1 MISTEPSVQAD
12 FYFKKEP
19 ELDSDGNVVYGLYSK
34 SKDYTKNEEY
44 VNNLYIHL
52 PEKEEIDY
60 IYVDIRNLLKSN
72 ALHFDFD
79 APLNFYYDDSEAKSI
94 RIDVSTKIEFD
105 KDMKL
110 YSKNVILAPNEKKNI
125 IGFYD
130 DENTPKDCDNKVF
143 MQSLAIEGVK
153 GSSFLLKRGNFNKA
167 DKVSKNLNWRDTNG
181 ATYKIGGEYSFI
193 NISGYKPIASA
204 SSKQMAQVT
213 VKFDN
218 LSKKKATSL
227 NVRDLTVVTDEDRRL
242 ELELDSPA
250 ISLTN
255 TTLEVNGQSWVKS
268 RVLRDDHSITVNDTM
283 ITLNG
288 TFESKSQ
295 SGLYIS
301 PKRDKKSKYKASLYF
316 QGDVVV
322 EAKGGSCFIEGKN
335 MISESQVISGGTTS
349 LVDTKIVSA
358 SLVESPDSLLI
369 EDTSLKS
376 SVVKG
381 FKDSNPQVNE
391 GGFVNKEAIL
401 RRAYL
406 ENIDLIN
413 PKIEYGGLS
422 DSDSSYLLTLKGS
435 LAANGLKI
443 EDSNFYLCDTC
454 FTALNVKPAELS
466 EPWIKEKEKNPDI
479 IKNCSFNGGN
489 TIDIIGP
496 VNFSNTLF
504 YNTTTSIDCINALD
518 SSELS
523 GANKFTSIEEP
534 ISNAVLSN
542 VEVSAVSGLS
552 EHFVQNYKADG
563 VKYVANNEEVK
574 PIDATV
580 NYSCLKRLELPN

>member
-34 SKDYTKNEEY
+34 SKDYSKNEEY
-44 VNNLYIHL
+44 ANNLYIHL

-60 IYVDIRNLLKSN
+60 VYIDIRNLLKSN
-72 ALHFDFD
+72 ALHFDFES
-79 APLNFYYDDSEAKSI
+79 PLNFYYDESEAKSI
-94 RIDVSTKIEFD
+94 RIDISTNIEFD

-110 YSKNVILAPNEKKNI
+110 YPKNVILAPNEKKNI

-143 MQSLAIEGVK
+143 MQSISIEGVRN
-153 GSSFLLKRGNFNKA
+153 SSLLLKRGIFNKR
-167 DKVSKNLNWRDTNG
+167 DKLSKNLNWRDTNG

-204 SSKQMAQVT
+204 SSKQVAQVT

-218 LSKKKATSL
+218 LSNKKATSL

-242 ELELDSPA
+242 ELEIDSPA

-268 RVLRDDHSITVNDTM
+268 RVLRNDHSITVNDTM

-295 SGLYIS
+295 AGLYIS

-316 QGDVVV
+316 QGNVLV

-335 MISESQVISGGTTS
+335 TISESKVISSGTTS
-349 LVDTKIVSA
+349 MVDTSIVS
-358 SLVESPDSLLI
+358 STVESFDSLLL
-369 EDTSLKS
+369 EDVVLKS
-376 SVVKG
+376 TVVKE
-381 FKDSNPQVNE
+381 FQDSNPQVNE

-406 ENIDLIN
+406 ENIDLVN
-413 PKIEYGGLS
+413 PKIEYGSLS
-422 DSDSSYLLTLKGS
+422 NSDSSFLLKLEGS

-454 FTALNVKPAELS
+454 FTFLNVKPTLTS
-466 EPWIKEKEKNPDI
+466 LPWIKEKEKNPDI

-489 TIDIIGP
+489 TINITGP
-496 VNFSNTLF
+496 VDFSNTLF
-504 YNTTTSIDCINALD
+504 YNTTTTIDRINTLE

-523 GANKFTSIEEP
+523 GKNSFTLIEEP
-534 ISNAVLSN
+534 ISNAILSN
-542 VEVSAVSGLS
+542 VEVCAVSGLS
-552 EHFVQNYKADG
+552 EHYIQNYKADG
-563 VKYVANNEEVK
+563 VKYVASNETAQA
-574 PIDATV
+574 IDATIQE
-580 NYSCLKRLELPN
+580 KPELL

>member
-1 MISTEPSVQAD
+1 M
-12 FYFKKEP
+12 
-19 ELDSDGNVVYGLYSK
+19 
-34 SKDYTKNEEY
+34 
-44 VNNLYIHL
+44 
-52 PEKEEIDY
+52 
-60 IYVDIRNLLKSN
+60 LKSD

-79 APLNFYYDDSEAKSI
+79 APLNFYYEDSEAKSI
-94 RIDVSTKIEFD
+94 RIDISTKIEFD

-110 YSKNVILAPNEKKNI
+110 YPKNVILAPNEKKNI

-130 DENTPKDCDNKVF
+130 DENSTKDCDNKVF
-143 MQSLAIEGVK
+143 MQSISIENVK
-153 GSSFLLKRGNFNKA
+153 GSSLLFKRGNFNKA
-167 DKVSKNLNWRDTNG
+167 DKLSKNLNWRDTNG

-193 NISGYKPIASA
+193 NISGYNPISSA
-204 SSKQMAQVT
+204 SSKQVAQVT

-227 NVRDLTVVTDEDRRL
+227 NVRDLTVVTDEDRHL

-268 RVLRDDHSITVNDTM
+268 RALRDDHSITVNDTM

-295 SGLYIS
+295 AGLYIS

-316 QGDVVV
+316 QGNVLI

-349 LVDTKIVSA
+349 LVDTNIVSA

-413 PKIEYGGLS
+413 PKIEYGHIS
-422 DSDSSYLLTLKGS
+422 DGVSSPLLKLTGS

-454 FTALNVKPAELS
+454 FTFLNVKPAS
-466 EPWIKEKEKNPDI
+466 TYEPWIKEKEKNSDI

-489 TIDIIGP
+489 TINITGP
-496 VNFSNTLF
+496 VDFSNTLF
-504 YNTTTSIDCINALD
+504 YNTTTSIDCINTLD

-523 GANKFTSIEEP
+523 GLNRLALIEEP
-534 ISNAVLSN
+534 ISNAILSN
-542 VEVSAVSGLS
+542 VEVHAVSGLS
-552 EHFVQNYKADG
+552 EHYIQNYKADG
-563 VKYVANNEEVK
+563 VKYVAVNEEAK
-574 PIDATV
+574 PLDATI
-580 NYSCLKRLELPN
+580 KEEPELL

>member
-34 SKDYTKNEEY
+34 SKDYSKSEEY
-44 VNNLYIHL
+44 ANNLYIHL

-60 IYVDIRNLLKSN
+60 IYVDIRNMLKSD

-79 APLNFYYDDSEAKSI
+79 TPLNFYYDESEAKSI
-94 RIDVSTKIEFD
+94 RIDIGTKLELD

-110 YSKNVILAPNEKKNI
+110 YPKNVILAPNEKKNI

-130 DENTPKDCDNKVF
+130 DENTPNDCDNKVF
-143 MQSLAIEGVK
+143 MQSISIEGVK
-153 GSSFLLKRGNFNKA
+153 GSSLLLKRGNFNKA

-204 SSKQMAQVT
+204 SSKQVAQVT

-218 LSKKKATSL
+218 LSNKKATSL

-242 ELELDSPA
+242 ELEIDSPA
-250 ISLTN
+250 VSLTN

-295 SGLYIS
+295 AGLYVS

-316 QGDVVV
+316 QGNVLV

-335 MISESQVISGGTTS
+335 TISESKIISNGTTS
-349 LVDTKIVSA
+349 MVDAKIVS
-358 SLVESPDSLLI
+358 STVESLDSLLL
-369 EDTSLKS
+369 EDVALKS
-376 SVVKG
+376 TTVKE
-381 FKDSNPQVNE
+381 FQDSNPQVNE

-406 ENIDLIN
+406 ENIDLVN

-422 DSDSSYLLTLKGS
+422 DSDYSFLLKLEGS
-435 LAANGLKI
+435 LAANGLKV

-454 FTALNVKPAELS
+454 FTFLNVKPAS
-466 EPWIKEKEKNPDI
+466 TYEPWIKEKKKNPDI

-496 VNFSNTLF
+496 VDFSNTLF
-504 YNTTTSIDCINALD
+504 YNTTTSINCINTLD

-523 GANKFTSIEEP
+523 GKNSFTSIEEP
-534 ISNAVLSN
+534 ISNAILSN
-542 VEVSAVSGLS
+542 VEVHAVSGLS
-552 EHFVQNYKADG
+552 EHYIQNYKADG
-563 VKYVANNEEVK
+563 VRYVATNEEVK
-574 PIDATV
+574 PIDATI
-580 NYSCLKRLELPN
+580 KETPELL

>member
-1 MISTEPSVQAD
+1 MISTEPSIQAD

-19 ELDSDGNVVYGLYSK
+19 ELDSDGNVVYELYSK
-34 SKDYTKNEEY
+34 SKNYTKNEEY
-44 VNNLYIHL
+44 SNNFYIHL
-52 PEKEEIDY
+52 PENKEIDY
-60 IYVDIRNLLKSN
+60 VYVDIRNLLKSD

-79 APLNFYYDDSEAKSI
+79 APLNFYYEDSEAKSI
-94 RIDVSTKIEFD
+94 RIDIGTKIELD

-110 YSKNVILAPNEKKNI
+110 YPKNVILAPNEKKNI

-130 DENTPKDCDNKVF
+130 DESTSKDCDNKVF
-143 MQSLAIEGVK
+143 MQSISIEGVK
-153 GSSFLLKRGNFNKA
+153 GSSLLLKRGNFNKA

-218 LSKKKATSL
+218 LSNKKATSL

-242 ELELDSPA
+242 ELEIDSPA

-268 RVLRDDHSITVNDTM
+268 RVLRDDYSITVNDTM

-316 QGDVVV
+316 QGNVLV
-322 EAKGGSCFIEGKN
+322 EAKGGSCFVEGRN
-335 MISESQVISGGTTS
+335 TISESKVTSNGTTS
-349 LVDTKIVSA
+349 MVDAKIVS
-358 SLVESPDSLLI
+358 STVESIDSLLL
-369 EDTSLKS
+369 EDVALKNTT
-376 SVVKG
+376 VKG
-381 FKDSNPQVNE
+381 FKDSDPQTNE

-422 DSDSSYLLTLKGS
+422 DSDSSFLLKLEGS

-454 FTALNVKPAELS
+454 FTFLNVKPAS
-466 EPWIKEKEKNPDI
+466 SYEPWIKEKESSPDI
-479 IKNCSFNGGN
+479 IKSCSFNGGN
-489 TIDIIGP
+489 TIDITGP

-504 YNTTTSIDCINALD
+504 YNTTATIDRINALEN
-518 SSELS
+518 SELS
-523 GANKFTSIEEP
+523 GKNKLALIEEP
-534 ISNAVLSN
+534 ISNAILSN
-542 VEVSAVSGLS
+542 VKVVAVSGLS
-552 EHFVQNYKADG
+552 EHYIQNYKADG
-563 VKYVANNEEVK
+563 VRYIANNEEVK
-574 PIDATV
+574 PIDTTI
-580 NYSCLKRLELPN
+580 KEEPELL

>member
-1 MISTEPSVQAD
+1 MISTEPSLQAD

-19 ELDSDGNVVYGLYSK
+19 SLDSDGNVVYGLYSK
-34 SKDYTKNEEY
+34 SKNYSKSEEY
-44 VNNLYIHL
+44 SNNFYVHL

-60 IYVDIRNLLKSN
+60 IYVDIRNLLKSD

-79 APLNFYYDDSEAKSI
+79 SPLNFYYDESEAKSI
-94 RIDVSTKIEFD
+94 RIDIGTKIELD

-110 YSKNVILAPNEKKNI
+110 YPKNVILAPNEKKNI

-130 DENTPKDCDNKVF
+130 DESTPKDCDNKVF
-143 MQSLAIEGVK
+143 MQSISIEGVRN
-153 GSSFLLKRGNFNKA
+153 SSLLLKRGNFNKA
-167 DKVSKNLNWRDTNG
+167 DKLSKNLNWRDDKN
-181 ATYKIGGEYSFI
+181 AFYKIGGEYSFI
-193 NISGYKPIASA
+193 NLSGYTSIASA
-204 SSKQMAQVT
+204 SSKQVAQVT

-218 LSKKKATSL
+218 LSNKKATSL

-242 ELELDSPA
+242 ELEIDSPA

-268 RVLRDDHSITVNDTM
+268 RALRDDHSITVNKTM

-295 SGLYIS
+295 AGLYIS
-301 PKRDKKSKYKASLYF
+301 PKRDKKQKYKASLYF
-316 QGDVVV
+316 QGNVLV
-322 EAKGGSCFIEGKN
+322 EAKGGSCFVEGRN
-335 MISESQVISGGTTS
+335 TISESKVTSNGTTS
-349 LVDTKIVSA
+349 MVDTSIVS
-358 SLVESPDSLLI
+358 STVESIDSLLL
-369 EDTSLKS
+369 EDVALKS
-376 SVVKG
+376 TTVKE
-381 FKDSNPQVNE
+381 FQDSNPQVNE

-422 DSDSSYLLTLKGS
+422 DSDSSFLLKLTGS

-454 FTALNVKPAELS
+454 FTFLNVKPASTS
-466 EPWIKEKEKNPDI
+466 EPWIKEKENNPDI
-479 IKNCSFNGGN
+479 IKNCSFNGSN

-504 YNTTTSIDCINALD
+504 YNTTTTIDCINTLD

-523 GANKFTSIEEP
+523 GKNSFTSIEEP
-534 ISNAVLSN
+534 ISNAILSN
-542 VEVSAVSGLS
+542 VEVHAVSGLS
-552 EHFVQNYKADG
+552 EHYIQNYKADN
-563 VKYVANNEEVK
+563 VKYVANNEEAK
-574 PIDATV
+574 PIDTTI
-580 NYSCLKRLELPN
+580 KEEPELL

>member
-1 MISTEPSVQAD
+1 MISTEPSLQAD

-19 ELDSDGNVVYGLYSK
+19 ELDSDGNAVYGLYSK
-34 SKDYTKNEEY
+34 SKDYTQKEEY
-44 VNNLYIHL
+44 ANNFYIHL
-52 PEKEEIDY
+52 PESEEIDH
-60 IYVDIRNLLKSN
+60 IYVDIRNLLKSD
-72 ALHFDFD
+72 ALHFDFKS
-79 APLNFYYDDSEAKSI
+79 PLNFYYEDSEAKSI
-94 RIDVSTKIEFD
+94 RIDIGTKLELD

-110 YSKNVILAPNEKKNI
+110 YPKNVILAPNEKKNI

-143 MQSLAIEGVK
+143 MQSIAIEGVE
-153 GSSFLLKRGNFNKA
+153 SSSLLLKRGNFNKV
-167 DKVSKNLNWRDTNG
+167 DKPLKNLNWRDDKN
-181 ATYKIGGEYSFI
+181 AFYKIGGEYSFI
-193 NISGYKPIASA
+193 NLSGYTSIASA
-204 SSKQMAQVT
+204 SSKQVAQVT

-218 LSKKKATSL
+218 LSSRKATSL
-227 NVRDLTVVTDEDRRL
+227 NAKNLTIVTDEDRRL
-242 ELELDSPA
+242 ELEIDSPA

-295 SGLYIS
+295 AGLYIS

-316 QGDVVV
+316 QGNVLV

-335 MISESQVISGGTTS
+335 LISESKVISGNNVT

-381 FKDSNPQVNE
+381 LKDSDDKESN
-391 GGFVNKEAIL
+391 FVSRLAVL
-401 RRAYL
+401 TLAYL
-406 ENIDLIN
+406 ENIDLLN
-413 PKIEYGGLS
+413 PKIEYGDLS
-422 DSDSSYLLTLKGS
+422 DSGSSYLLTLKGS

-454 FTALNVKPAELS
+454 FTFLNVKPAS
-466 EPWIKEKEKNPDI
+466 TYEPWIKEKEKNPDI

-489 TIDIIGP
+489 TIDITGP

-504 YNTTTSIDCINALD
+504 YNTTTTIDCIKALE

-523 GANKFTSIEEP
+523 GCNNFTLIKEP
-534 ISNAVLSN
+534 ISNAILSN
-542 VEVSAVSGLS
+542 VEVHAVSGLS
-552 EHFVQNYKADG
+552 EHYIQNYKADG
-563 VKYVANNEEVK
+563 VKYAATNEEVK
-574 PIDATV
+574 PIDATI
-580 NYSCLKRLELPN
+580 KKTPELL

>member
-19 ELDSDGNVVYGLYSK
+19 SLDSDGNVVYGLYSK
-34 SKDYTKNEEY
+34 SKDYSKSEEY

-60 IYVDIRNLLKSN
+60 IYVDIRNLLKSD

-79 APLNFYYDDSEAKSI
+79 APLNFYYEESEAKSI
-94 RIDVSTKIEFD
+94 RIDIGTKIEFD

-110 YSKNVILAPNEKKNI
+110 YPKNVILAPNEKKNI

-130 DENTPKDCDNKVF
+130 DESTPKDCDNKVF
-143 MQSLAIEGVK
+143 MQSLAIEGVRN
-153 GSSFLLKRGNFNKA
+153 SSLLLKRGNFNKA
-167 DKVSKNLNWRDTNG
+167 DKLSKNLNWRDDKN
-181 ATYKIGGEYSFI
+181 AFYKIGGEYSFI
-193 NISGYKPIASA
+193 NLSGYTSIASA
-204 SSKQMAQVT
+204 SSKQVAQVT

-218 LSKKKATSL
+218 LSNKKATSL

-242 ELELDSPA
+242 ELEIDSPA

-268 RVLRDDHSITVNDTM
+268 RALRDDHSITVNDTM

-301 PKRDKKSKYKASLYF
+301 PKRDKKQKYKASLYF
-316 QGDVVV
+316 QGNVLV
-322 EAKGGSCFIEGKN
+322 EAKDGSCFIEGKST
-335 MISESQVISGGTTS
+335 ISESKVISNGTTS
-349 LVDTKIVSA
+349 IVDSKIIS
-358 SLVESPDSLLI
+358 STVESLDNLLLG
-369 EDTSLKS
+369 DVVLKS
-376 SVVKG
+376 TTVKG
-381 FKDSNPQVNE
+381 FKDSDPQVNE

-422 DSDSSYLLTLKGS
+422 DSDVSFLLKLEGS

-454 FTALNVKPAELS
+454 FTFLNIKPAS
-466 EPWIKEKEKNPDI
+466 SYEPWIKEKEKNLDI

-496 VNFSNTLF
+496 VDFSNTLF
-504 YNTTTSIDCINALD
+504 YNTTTNIDCINALE

-523 GANKFTSIEEP
+523 GKNSFTSIEEP

-563 VKYVANNEEVK
+563 VKYVATNEEAK
-574 PIDATV
+574 PIDATI
-580 NYSCLKRLELPN
+580 KETPELL

>member
-34 SKDYTKNEEY
+34 SKDYTQKEEY
-44 VNNLYIHL
+44 ANNFYIHL

-60 IYVDIRNLLKSN
+60 IYVDIRNLLKSD

-94 RIDVSTKIEFD
+94 RIDISTNIEFD

-110 YSKNVILAPNEKKNI
+110 YPKNVILAPNEKKNI

-130 DENTPKDCDNKVF
+130 DESTPKDCDNKVF
-143 MQSLAIEGVK
+143 MQSISIENVK
-153 GSSFLLKRGNFNKA
+153 GSSLLFKRGNFNKA
-167 DKVSKNLNWRDTNG
+167 DKLSKNLNWRDTNG

-218 LSKKKATSL
+218 LSNRKATSL

-242 ELELDSPA
+242 ELEIDSPA

-268 RVLRDDHSITVNDTM
+268 RTLRDDHSITVNDTM

-301 PKRDKKSKYKASLYF
+301 PKRDKKQKIKASLYF
-316 QGDVVV
+316 QGNVLV

-335 MISESQVISGGTTS
+335 TISESKVISSGTTS
-349 LVDTKIVSA
+349 IVDTSIVS
-358 SLVESPDSLLI
+358 STVESIDSLLL
-369 EDTSLKS
+369 EDVALKS
-376 SVVKG
+376 TTVKG
-381 FKDSNPQVNE
+381 LKDSDPQTNE

-413 PKIEYGGLS
+413 PKIEYGSLS
-422 DSDSSYLLTLKGS
+422 DSGSSYLLTLKGS

-454 FTALNVKPAELS
+454 FTFLSVKPAS
-466 EPWIKEKEKNPDI
+466 TYEPWIKEKEKSPDI

-489 TIDIIGP
+489 TIDVVGP
-496 VNFSNTLF
+496 VDFSNTLF
-504 YNTTTSIDCINALD
+504 YNTTTGIDCINALD

-523 GANKFTSIEEP
+523 GKNSFTLIEEP
-534 ISNAVLSN
+534 ISNAILSN
-542 VEVSAVSGLS
+542 VEVNAVSGLS
-552 EHFVQNYKADG
+552 EHYIQNYKADG
-563 VKYVANNEEVK
+563 VRYIANNEEAK
-574 PIDATV
+574 PLDATI
-580 NYSCLKRLELPN
+580 KETPELL

>member
-1 MISTEPSVQAD
+1 MISTEPSIQAD

-34 SKDYTKNEEY
+34 SKDYSKNEEY
-44 VNNLYIHL
+44 ANNLYIHL

-60 IYVDIRNLLKSN
+60 IYVDIRNLLKSD

-79 APLNFYYDDSEAKSI
+79 APLNFYYEESEAKSI
-94 RIDVSTKIEFD
+94 RIDIGTKIELD

-110 YSKNVILAPNEKKNI
+110 YPKNVILAPNEKKNVL
-125 IGFYD
+125 GFYD

-143 MQSLAIEGVK
+143 MQSIAIEGVRN
-153 GSSFLLKRGNFNKA
+153 SSLLLKRGNFNKA
-167 DKVSKNLNWRDTNG
+167 DKLSKNLNWRDTNG

-218 LSKKKATSL
+218 LSNKKATSL

-242 ELELDSPA
+242 ELEIDSPA

-255 TTLEVNGQSWVKS
+255 TTLEVNGQSWVKN

-316 QGDVVV
+316 QGNVLV

-422 DSDSSYLLTLKGS
+422 DSDSSFLLKLTGS

-454 FTALNVKPAELS
+454 FTFLNVKPAS
-466 EPWIKEKEKNPDI
+466 SYEPWIKEKEKNPDI

-496 VNFSNTLF
+496 VDFSNTLF
-504 YNTTTSIDCINALD
+504 YNTTTGIDRINALE

-523 GANKFTSIEEP
+523 GANKLALIKEP
-534 ISNAVLSN
+534 ISNAILSN

-552 EHFVQNYKADG
+552 EHYIQNYKADN
-563 VKYVANNEEVK
+563 VKYVANNETAQA
-574 PIDATV
+574 IDATIQE
-580 NYSCLKRLELPN
+580 KPELL

>member
-1 MISTEPSVQAD
+1 MLIISIFTYQ
-12 FYFKKEP
+12 K
-19 ELDSDGNVVYGLYSK
+19 
-34 SKDYTKNEEY
+34 
-44 VNNLYIHL
+44 
-52 PEKEEIDY
+52 KEEIDH
-60 IYVDIRNLLKSN
+60 IYVDIRNLLKSD
-72 ALHFDFD
+72 ALHFDFES
-79 APLNFYYDDSEAKSI
+79 PLNFYYEESEAKSI
-94 RIDVSTKIEFD
+94 RIDIGTKLELD

-110 YSKNVILAPNEKKNI
+110 YPKNVILAPNEKKNI

-130 DENTPKDCDNKVF
+130 DESTPKDCDNKVF
-143 MQSLAIEGVK
+143 MQSISIEGVK
-153 GSSFLLKRGNFNKA
+153 GSSLLLKRGIFNKA
-167 DKVSKNLNWRDTNG
+167 DKISKNLNWRDTNG

-204 SSKQMAQVT
+204 SSKQVAQVT

-218 LSKKKATSL
+218 LSNRKATSL

-242 ELELDSPA
+242 ELEIDSPA

-301 PKRDKKSKYKASLYF
+301 PKRDKKQKYKASLYF
-316 QGDVVV
+316 QGNVLV

-335 MISESQVISGGTTS
+335 MISESKVISSGTTS
-349 LVDTKIVSA
+349 IVDTSIVS
-358 SLVESPDSLLI
+358 STVESLDSLLI
-369 EDTSLKS
+369 EDVALKS

-381 FKDSNPQVNE
+381 FKDSDPQVNE

-401 RRAYL
+401 RRVYL

-422 DSDSSYLLTLKGS
+422 DSDSSFLLKLTGS
-435 LAANGLKI
+435 LAANGLRV

-454 FTALNVKPAELS
+454 FTFLNVKPATIS
-466 EPWIKEKEKNPDI
+466 ESWIKEKEKSPDI

-496 VNFSNTLF
+496 VDFSNTLF
-504 YNTTTSIDCINALD
+504 YNTTTNINCINTLD

-523 GANKFTSIEEP
+523 GNNNFTLIEEP
-534 ISNAVLSN
+534 ISNAILSN
-542 VEVSAVSGLS
+542 VEVCAVSGLS
-552 EHFVQNYKADG
+552 EHYIQNYKADG
-563 VKYVANNEEVK
+563 VRYVATNEEAK
-574 PIDATV
+574 PIDATI
-580 NYSCLKRLELPN
+580 KETPELL

>member
-19 ELDSDGNVVYGLYSK
+19 ELDSDGNAVYGLYSK
-34 SKDYTKNEEY
+34 SKDYTQKEEY
-44 VNNLYIHL
+44 ANNFYIHL

-60 IYVDIRNLLKSN
+60 IYVDIRNLLKSD
-72 ALHFDFD
+72 ALHFDFES
-79 APLNFYYDDSEAKSI
+79 PLNFYYDESEAKSI
-94 RIDVSTKIEFD
+94 RIDISTNIEFD

-110 YSKNVILAPNEKKNI
+110 YPKNVILAPNEKKNVL
-125 IGFYD
+125 GFYD

-143 MQSLAIEGVK
+143 MQSISIEGVRN
-153 GSSFLLKRGNFNKA
+153 SSLLLKRGNFNKA

-204 SSKQMAQVT
+204 SSKQVAQVT

-218 LSKKKATSL
+218 LSNKKATSL

-268 RVLRDDHSITVNDTM
+268 RALRDDHSITVNDTM

-301 PKRDKKSKYKASLYF
+301 PKRDKKQKIKASLYF
-316 QGDVVV
+316 QGSVLV

-335 MISESQVISGGTTS
+335 TISESKVISSGTTS
-349 LVDTKIVSA
+349 MVDSKIVS
-358 SLVESPDSLLI
+358 STVESIDSLLL
-369 EDTSLKS
+369 EDVALKS

-381 FKDSNPQVNE
+381 FKDSDPQTNE

-422 DSDSSYLLTLKGS
+422 DSDSSFLLKLEGS
-435 LAANGLKI
+435 LAANGLKV

-454 FTALNVKPAELS
+454 FTFLNVKPAS
-466 EPWIKEKEKNPDI
+466 TYEPWIKEKEKNSDI

-489 TIDIIGP
+489 TINITGP
-496 VNFSNTLF
+496 VDFSNTLF
-504 YNTTTSIDCINALD
+504 YNTTTVIDCINALE

-523 GANKFTSIEEP
+523 GKNSFTSIEEP
-534 ISNAVLSN
+534 ISNAILSN
-542 VEVSAVSGLS
+542 VEVISVSGLS
-552 EHFVQNYKADG
+552 EHFVQDYKADG
-563 VKYVANNEEVK
+563 VKYVAVNETAQAIDTTMQEK
-574 PIDATV
+574 P
-580 NYSCLKRLELPN
+580 ELL

>member
-34 SKDYTKNEEY
+34 SKDYSKSEEY

-52 PEKEEIDY
+52 PEKEEIDH
-60 IYVDIRNLLKSN
+60 IYVDIRNLLKSDD
-72 ALHFDFD
+72 LHFDFD
-79 APLNFYYDDSEAKSI
+79 APLNFYYDESEAKSI
-94 RIDVSTKIEFD
+94 RIDIGTKLELD

-110 YSKNVILAPNEKKNI
+110 YPKNVILAPNEKKNVL
-125 IGFYD
+125 GFYD

-143 MQSLAIEGVK
+143 MQSISIENVK
-153 GSSFLLKRGNFNKA
+153 GSSLLLKRGNFNKA
-167 DKVSKNLNWRDTNG
+167 DKLSKNLNWRDTNG

-204 SSKQMAQVT
+204 SSKQMAQVI

-218 LSKKKATSL
+218 LSNKKAASL

-242 ELELDSPA
+242 ELEIDSPA

-268 RVLRDDHSITVNDTM
+268 RTLRDDHSITVNDTM

-295 SGLYIS
+295 AGLYIS

-316 QGDVVV
+316 QGSVLV

-335 MISESQVISGGTTS
+335 LISESQVISGGTTS
-349 LVDTKIVSA
+349 LVDTNIVSA

-369 EDTSLKS
+369 ENAALSS

-381 FKDSNPQVNE
+381 LKDSDDKESN
-391 GGFVNKEAIL
+391 FVNRLAVLKSAN
-401 RRAYL
+401 L
-406 ENIDLIN
+406 ENIDLIDSR
-413 PKIEYGGLS
+413 IEYDYMV
-422 DSDSSYLLTLKGS
+422 DSDSSFLLKLKGS

-443 EDSNFYLCDTC
+443 ENSNFYISDTC
-454 FTALNVKPAELS
+454 FTTLEVKPASTS

-496 VNFSNTLF
+496 VDFSNTLF
-504 YNTTTSIDCINALD
+504 YNTTTGIDCINALE

-523 GANKFTSIEEP
+523 GANKLALIKEP
-534 ISNAVLSN
+534 ISNAILSN
-542 VEVSAVSGLS
+542 VEVHTVSGLS
-552 EHFVQNYKADG
+552 EHYIQNYKADG
-563 VKYVANNEEVK
+563 VKYVATNEEAK
-574 PIDATV
+574 PLDATI
-580 NYSCLKRLELPN
+580 KETPELL

>member
-1 MISTEPSVQAD
+1 MISTEPSIQAD

-44 VNNLYIHL
+44 ANNLYIHL

-60 IYVDIRNLLKSN
+60 IYVDIRNLLKSD
-72 ALHFDFD
+72 ALHFDFES
-79 APLNFYYDDSEAKSI
+79 PLNFYYEESEAKSI
-94 RIDVSTKIEFD
+94 RIDIGTKLELD

-110 YSKNVILAPNEKKNI
+110 YPKNVILAPNEKKNI

-130 DENTPKDCDNKVF
+130 DESTPKDCDNKVF

-153 GSSFLLKRGNFNKA
+153 GSSLLLKRGIFNKA
-167 DKVSKNLNWRDTNG
+167 DKLSKNLNWRDTNG

-218 LSKKKATSL
+218 LSNKKATSL

-242 ELELDSPA
+242 ELEIDSPA

-255 TTLEVNGQSWVKS
+255 TTLEVNGQSWIKS
-268 RVLRDDHSITVNDTM
+268 RALRDDHSITVNDTM

-301 PKRDKKSKYKASLYF
+301 PKRDKKQKIKASLYF
-316 QGDVVV
+316 QGNVLV
-322 EAKGGSCFIEGKN
+322 EAKGGSCFIEGRN
-335 MISESQVISGGTTS
+335 LISESQVISGNNITLVGTN
-349 LVDTKIVSA
+349 IVS
-358 SLVESPDSLLI
+358 STVESPDSLLI

-376 SVVKG
+376 TVVKG
-381 FKDSNPQVNE
+381 LKDSDDKENN
-391 GGFVNKEAIL
+391 FVSRLAVL
-401 RRAYL
+401 TRAHL
-406 ENIDLIN
+406 ENIDLIDS
-413 PKIEYGGLS
+413 KIEYGYMI
-422 DSDSSYLLTLKGS
+422 DSDSSFLLKLKGS

-443 EDSNFYLCDTC
+443 ENSNFYISDTC
-454 FTALNVKPAELS
+454 FTTLEVKPASTS

-496 VNFSNTLF
+496 VDFSNTLF
-504 YNTTTSIDCINALD
+504 YNTTTGIDRINALE

-523 GANKFTSIEEP
+523 GCNNFTLIKEP
-534 ISNAVLSN
+534 ISNAILSN
-542 VEVSAVSGLS
+542 VEVFAVSGLS
-552 EHFVQNYKADG
+552 EHYIQNYKADN
-563 VKYVANNEEVK
+563 VKYVATNEEVK
-574 PIDATV
+574 PIDATIQE
-580 NYSCLKRLELPN
+580 KPELL

>member
-1 MISTEPSVQAD
+1 MISTEPSIQAD

-44 VNNLYIHL
+44 TNNLYIHL
-52 PEKEEIDY
+52 PENEEIDH
-60 IYVDIRNLLKSN
+60 IYVDIRNLLKSD
-72 ALHFDFD
+72 ALHFDFES
-79 APLNFYYDDSEAKSI
+79 PLNFYYEDSEAKSI
-94 RIDVSTKIEFD
+94 RIDIGTKLELD

-110 YSKNVILAPNEKKNI
+110 YPKNVILAPNEKKNI

-130 DENTPKDCDNKVF
+130 DESTPKDCDNKVF
-143 MQSLAIEGVK
+143 MQSISIENVK
-153 GSSFLLKRGNFNKA
+153 GSSLLFKRGNFNKA
-167 DKVSKNLNWRDTNG
+167 DKLSKNLNWRDTNG

-204 SSKQMAQVT
+204 SSKQVAQVT

-218 LSKKKATSL
+218 LSNKKATSL
-227 NVRDLTVVTDEDRRL
+227 NVRDLTIVTDEDRHL
-242 ELELDSPA
+242 ELEVDSPA

-268 RVLRDDHSITVNDTM
+268 RALKDDHSITVNDTM

-295 SGLYIS
+295 AGLYIS
-301 PKRDKKSKYKASLYF
+301 PKRDKKSKYKATLYF
-316 QGDVVV
+316 QGNVLI
-322 EAKGGSCFIEGKN
+322 EAKGGSCFVEGKN
-335 MISESQVISGGTTS
+335 TISESKVTSNGTTS
-349 LVDTKIVSA
+349 MVDTSIVS
-358 SLVESPDSLLI
+358 STVESFDSLLL
-369 EDTSLKS
+369 EDVALKS
-376 SVVKG
+376 TVVKG
-381 FKDSNPQVNE
+381 FKDSDPQTNE

-422 DSDSSYLLTLKGS
+422 DSDSSFLLKLEGS

-443 EDSNFYLCDTC
+443 EDSSFYISDTC
-454 FTALNVKPAELS
+454 FTTLEVKPASTS

-496 VNFSNTLF
+496 VDFFNTLF
-504 YNTTTSIDCINALD
+504 YNTTTSINCINTLD

-523 GANKFTSIEEP
+523 GKNSFTSIEEP
-534 ISNAVLSN
+534 ISNAILSN
-542 VEVSAVSGLS
+542 VEVHAVSGLS
-552 EHFVQNYKADG
+552 EHYIQNYKADG
-563 VKYVANNEEVK
+563 VKYVAMNEEAK
-574 PIDATV
+574 PLDTTI
-580 NYSCLKRLELPN
+580 KEEPELL

>member
-34 SKDYTKNEEY
+34 SKDYSKSEEY
-44 VNNLYIHL
+44 ANNLYIHL

-60 IYVDIRNLLKSN
+60 VYVDIRNLLKSN
-72 ALHFDFD
+72 ALHFDFES
-79 APLNFYYDDSEAKSI
+79 PLNFYYEESEAKSI
-94 RIDVSTKIEFD
+94 RIDIGTKLELD

-110 YSKNVILAPNEKKNI
+110 YPKNVILAPNEKKNVL
-125 IGFYD
+125 GFYD
-130 DENTPKDCDNKVF
+130 DESTPKDCDNKVF
-143 MQSLAIEGVK
+143 MQSIAIEGVRN
-153 GSSFLLKRGNFNKA
+153 SSLLLKRGIFNKA
-167 DKVSKNLNWRDTNG
+167 DKLSKNLNWRDTNG

-218 LSKKKATSL
+218 LSNKKATSL
-227 NVRDLTVVTDEDRRL
+227 NVRDLTVVTDEDRHL

-268 RVLRDDHSITVNDTM
+268 RVLRDDYSITVNDTM

-301 PKRDKKSKYKASLYF
+301 PKRDKKQKYKASLYF
-316 QGDVVV
+316 QGNVLV
-322 EAKGGSCFIEGKN
+322 EAKGGSCFVEGKN
-335 MISESQVISGGTTS
+335 TISESKVTSSGTTS
-349 LVDTKIVSA
+349 MVDSKIVS
-358 SLVESPDSLLI
+358 STVESLYSLLVEDVA
-369 EDTSLKS
+369 LKS

-422 DSDSSYLLTLKGS
+422 DSDSSFLLKLEGS

-454 FTALNVKPAELS
+454 FTFLNVKPTLTS
-466 EPWIKEKEKNPDI
+466 LPWIKEKEKNPDI
-479 IKNCSFNGGN
+479 IKNCSFNGCN

-496 VNFSNTLF
+496 VDFSNTLF
-504 YNTTTSIDCINALD
+504 YNTTTSIDCINALE

-523 GANKFTSIEEP
+523 GKNSFTLIKEP
-534 ISNAVLSN
+534 ISNAILSN
-542 VEVSAVSGLS
+542 VEVHAVSGLS
-552 EHFVQNYKADG
+552 EHYIQNYKADN
-563 VKYVANNEEVK
+563 VKYVATNKEAKPLDTTIKEE
-574 PIDATV
+574 P
-580 NYSCLKRLELPN
+580 ELL

>member
-34 SKDYTKNEEY
+34 SKDYTQKEEY
-44 VNNLYIHL
+44 ANNFYIHL

-60 IYVDIRNLLKSN
+60 IYVDIRNLLKSD

-79 APLNFYYDDSEAKSI
+79 APLNFYYENSEAKSI
-94 RIDVSTKIEFD
+94 RIDIGTKIELD

-110 YSKNVILAPNEKKNI
+110 YPKNVILAPNEKKNVL
-125 IGFYD
+125 GFYD

-143 MQSLAIEGVK
+143 MQSIAIEGVRN
-153 GSSFLLKRGNFNKA
+153 SSLLLKRGNFNKA
-167 DKVSKNLNWRDTNG
+167 DKLSKNLNWRDTNG

-218 LSKKKATSL
+218 LSNKKATSL

-242 ELELDSPA
+242 ELEIDSPA
-250 ISLTN
+250 VSLTN

-295 SGLYIS
+295 AGLYIS
-301 PKRDKKSKYKASLYF
+301 PKRDKKSKYKATLYF
-316 QGDVVV
+316 QGNVLV

-335 MISESQVISGGTTS
+335 TISESKVISSGTTS
-349 LVDTKIVSA
+349 IVDTSIVS
-358 SLVESPDSLLI
+358 STVESFDSLLL
-369 EDTSLKS
+369 EDVALKS
-376 SVVKG
+376 TTVKE
-381 FKDSNPQVNE
+381 FQDSNPQVNE
-391 GGFVNKEAIL
+391 GGFINKEAIL

-422 DSDSSYLLTLKGS
+422 DSDSSFLLKLTGS

-443 EDSNFYLCDTC
+443 EDSNFYISDTC
-454 FTALNVKPAELS
+454 FTFLNVKPTLTS
-466 EPWIKEKEKNPDI
+466 LPWIKEKEKNSDI

-496 VNFSNTLF
+496 VDFSNTLF
-504 YNTTTSIDCINALD
+504 YNTTTGIDRINALE

-523 GANKFTSIEEP
+523 GKNSFTSIEEP
-534 ISNAVLSN
+534 ISNAILSN
-542 VEVSAVSGLS
+542 VEVFAVSGLS
-552 EHFVQNYKADG
+552 EHYIQNYKADG
-563 VKYVANNEEVK
+563 VKYVASNETAQA
-574 PIDATV
+574 IDATIQE
-580 NYSCLKRLELPN
+580 KPELL

>member
-34 SKDYTKNEEY
+34 SKDYSKSEEY
-44 VNNLYIHL
+44 ANNLYIHL
-52 PEKEEIDY
+52 PENEEIDY
-60 IYVDIRNLLKSN
+60 VYVDIRNMLKSD
-72 ALHFDFD
+72 ALHFDFEF
-79 APLNFYYDDSEAKSI
+79 PLNFYYNESEAKSI
-94 RIDVSTKIEFD
+94 RIDIGTKIELD

-110 YSKNVILAPNEKKNI
+110 YPKNVILAPNEKKNI

-143 MQSLAIEGVK
+143 MQSISIENVK
-153 GSSFLLKRGNFNKA
+153 GSSLLLKRGNFNKA
-167 DKVSKNLNWRDTNG
+167 DKISKNLNWRDTNG

-204 SSKQMAQVT
+204 SSKQVAQVT

-218 LSKKKATSL
+218 LSNKKATSL

-242 ELELDSPA
+242 ELEIDSPA

-268 RVLRDDHSITVNDTM
+268 RVLRDDHGITVNDTM

-301 PKRDKKSKYKASLYF
+301 PKRDKKQKYKASLYF
-316 QGDVVV
+316 QGDVLV

-335 MISESQVISGGTTS
+335 LISESKVISGNNVT

-369 EDTSLKS
+369 EDVALSS

-381 FKDSNPQVNE
+381 LKDSDDKESN
-391 GGFVNKEAIL
+391 FVSRLAVL
-401 RRAYL
+401 TRAHL
-406 ENIDLIN
+406 ENIDMIDSR
-413 PKIEYGGLS
+413 IEYGYMI
-422 DSDSSYLLTLKGS
+422 DSDSSFLLNLKGS

-443 EDSNFYLCDTC
+443 EDSSFYISDTC
-454 FTALNVKPAELS
+454 FTTLEVKPAS
-466 EPWIKEKEKNPDI
+466 SYEPWIKEKEKNPDI

-504 YNTTTSIDCINALD
+504 CNTTTGIDCINALE

-523 GANKFTSIEEP
+523 GCNNFTLIKEP
-534 ISNAVLSN
+534 ISNAILSN
-542 VEVSAVSGLS
+542 VEVNAVSGLS
-552 EHFVQNYKADG
+552 EHYIQNYKADG
-563 VKYVANNEEVK
+563 VKYVANNETAQA
-574 PIDATV
+574 IDATIQE
-580 NYSCLKRLELPN
+580 KPELL

>member
-12 FYFKKEP
+12 FYFKKES
-19 ELDSDGNVVYGLYSK
+19 ELDNDGNVVYGLYSK
-34 SKDYTKNEEY
+34 SKDYSKNEEY
-44 VNNLYIHL
+44 ANNFYVHL

-60 IYVDIRNLLKSN
+60 IYVDIRNLLKSD

-79 APLNFYYDDSEAKSI
+79 APLNFYYDESEAKSI
-94 RIDVSTKIEFD
+94 RIDIGTKLELD

-110 YSKNVILAPNEKKNI
+110 YPKNVILAPNEKKNI
-125 IGFYD
+125 LGFYD
-130 DENTPKDCDNKVF
+130 DESTPKDCNNKVF
-143 MQSLAIEGVK
+143 MQSISIENVK
-153 GSSFLLKRGNFNKA
+153 GSSLLFKRGNFNKA
-167 DKVSKNLNWRDTNG
+167 DKLSKNLNWRDTNG

-193 NISGYKPIASA
+193 NLSGYTSIASA
-204 SSKQMAQVT
+204 SSKQVAQVT

-218 LSKKKATSL
+218 LSNKKATSL
-227 NVRDLTVVTDEDRRL
+227 NVRDLTIVTDEDRHL
-242 ELELDSPA
+242 ELEVNSPA

-255 TTLEVNGQSWVKS
+255 TTLEVNGQSWVKG

-301 PKRDKKSKYKASLYF
+301 PKRDKKQKYKASLYF
-316 QGDVVV
+316 QGDVLV

-335 MISESQVISGGTTS
+335 LISESKIISGNNVT

-369 EDTSLKS
+369 ENVALSS

-381 FKDSNPQVNE
+381 LKDSDDKESN
-391 GGFVNKEAIL
+391 FVSRLAVL
-401 RRAYL
+401 TRAHL
-406 ENIDLIN
+406 ENIDMIDSR
-413 PKIEYGGLS
+413 IEYGYMI
-422 DSDSSYLLTLKGS
+422 DSDSSFLLNLKGS

-443 EDSNFYLCDTC
+443 EDSSFYISDTC
-454 FTALNVKPAELS
+454 FTTLEVKPASTS

-496 VNFSNTLF
+496 VDFSNTLF
-504 YNTTTSIDCINALD
+504 YNTTTNIDCINALD

-534 ISNAVLSN
+534 ISNAILSN

-563 VKYVANNEEVK
+563 VKYVATNEEAK
-574 PIDATV
+574 PLDATI
-580 NYSCLKRLELPN
+580 KEEPELL

>member
-1 MISTEPSVQAD
+1 MISTEPSIQAD

-34 SKDYTKNEEY
+34 SKNYSKSEEY
-44 VNNLYIHL
+44 SNNFYIHL

-60 IYVDIRNLLKSN
+60 IYVDIRNLLKSD
-72 ALHFDFD
+72 ALHFDFES
-79 APLNFYYDDSEAKSI
+79 PLNFYYDESEAKSI
-94 RIDVSTKIEFD
+94 RIDISTNIEFD

-110 YSKNVILAPNEKKNI
+110 YPKNVILAPNEKKNI

-130 DENTPKDCDNKVF
+130 DESTPKDCDNKVF
-143 MQSLAIEGVK
+143 MQSISMEGVK
-153 GSSFLLKRGNFNKA
+153 GSSLLLKRGNFNKA
-167 DKVSKNLNWRDTNG
+167 DKLSKNLNWRDTNG
-181 ATYKIGGEYSFI
+181 ATYKIGGEFSFI

-204 SSKQMAQVT
+204 SSKQMAQVI

-218 LSKKKATSL
+218 LSNKKATSL
-227 NVRDLTVVTDEDRRL
+227 NIRDLTVVTDEDRRL
-242 ELELDSPA
+242 ELEIDSPA

-268 RVLRDDHSITVNDTM
+268 RTLRDDHSITVNDTM

-381 FKDSNPQVNE
+381 FKDSDPQTNE

-406 ENIDLIN
+406 ENIDLIDS
-413 PKIEYGGLS
+413 KIEYGYII
-422 DSDSSYLLTLKGS
+422 DSDSSFLLNLKGS

-443 EDSNFYLCDTC
+443 EDSNFYLCDNC
-454 FTALNVKPAELS
+454 FTFLNVKPASTS

-496 VNFSNTLF
+496 VDFSNTLF

-523 GANKFTSIEEP
+523 GKNKLAFIEEP

-563 VKYVANNEEVK
+563 VKYVATNEEAK
-574 PIDATV
+574 PIDATI
-580 NYSCLKRLELPN
+580 KETPELL

>member
-34 SKDYTKNEEY
+34 SKDYSKNEEY
-44 VNNLYIHL
+44 SNNFYIHL
-52 PEKEEIDY
+52 PENKEIDY
-60 IYVDIRNLLKSN
+60 IYVDIRNLLKSD

-79 APLNFYYDDSEAKSI
+79 APLNFYYEDSEAKSI
-94 RIDVSTKIEFD
+94 RIDIGTKIEFD

-110 YSKNVILAPNEKKNI
+110 YPKNVILAPNEKKNI

-143 MQSLAIEGVK
+143 MQSISIEGVRN
-153 GSSFLLKRGNFNKA
+153 SSLLLKRSNFNKA
-167 DKVSKNLNWRDTNG
+167 DKLSKNLNWRDTNG

-204 SSKQMAQVT
+204 SSKQVAQVT

-242 ELELDSPA
+242 ELDIDSPA

-301 PKRDKKSKYKASLYF
+301 PKRDKKQKIKASLYF
-316 QGDVVV
+316 QGSVLV

-335 MISESQVISGGTTS
+335 TISESKVISSGTTS
-349 LVDTKIVSA
+349 MVDSKIVS
-358 SLVESPDSLLI
+358 STVESIDSLLL
-369 EDTSLKS
+369 EDVALKS

-381 FKDSNPQVNE
+381 FKDSDPQTNE

-422 DSDSSYLLTLKGS
+422 DSDSSFLLKLTGS

-443 EDSNFYLCDTC
+443 EDSNFYISDTC
-454 FTALNVKPAELS
+454 FTTLEVKPASTS
-466 EPWIKEKEKNPDI
+466 EPWIKEKEKNSDI

-496 VNFSNTLF
+496 VDFSNTLF
-504 YNTTTSIDCINALD
+504 YNTTTSIDCINTLE

-523 GANKFTSIEEP
+523 GKNSFTLIKEP
-534 ISNAVLSN
+534 ISNAILSN
-542 VEVSAVSGLS
+542 VEVVSVNGLS

-563 VKYVANNEEVK
+563 VKYVASNETAQAIDTTMQEK
-574 PIDATV
+574 P
-580 NYSCLKRLELPN
+580 ELL

>member
-1 MISTEPSVQAD
+1 MISTEPSLQAD

-34 SKDYTKNEEY
+34 SKDYSKNEEY
-44 VNNLYIHL
+44 ANNLYIHL

-60 IYVDIRNLLKSN
+60 IYVDIRNLLKSD
-72 ALHFDFD
+72 ALHFDFES
-79 APLNFYYDDSEAKSI
+79 PLNFYYDESEAKSI
-94 RIDVSTKIEFD
+94 RIDISTNIEFD

-110 YSKNVILAPNEKKNI
+110 YPKNVILAPNEKKNI

-130 DENTPKDCDNKVF
+130 DESTPKDCDNKVF
-143 MQSLAIEGVK
+143 MQSLAMEGVK
-153 GSSFLLKRGNFNKA
+153 GSSLLLKRGNFNKA

-218 LSKKKATSL
+218 LSNKKATSL
-227 NVRDLTVVTDEDRRL
+227 NVRDLTIVTDEDRHL
-242 ELELDSPA
+242 ELEVNSPA

-301 PKRDKKSKYKASLYF
+301 PKRDKKQKYKASLYF
-316 QGDVVV
+316 QGDVLV

-335 MISESQVISGGTTS
+335 LISESKIISGNNVT

-369 EDTSLKS
+369 EDVALSS

-381 FKDSNPQVNE
+381 LKDSDDKESN
-391 GGFVNKEAIL
+391 FVSRLAVL
-401 RRAYL
+401 TRAHL
-406 ENIDLIN
+406 ENIDMIDSR
-413 PKIEYGGLS
+413 IEYGYMI
-422 DSDSSYLLTLKGS
+422 DSDSSFLLNLKGS

-443 EDSNFYLCDTC
+443 EDSSFYISDTC
-454 FTALNVKPAELS
+454 FTTLEVKPASTS

-504 YNTTTSIDCINALD
+504 YNTTTNIDCINALE

-523 GANKFTSIEEP
+523 GANKLALIKEP
-534 ISNAVLSN
+534 ISNAILSN
-542 VEVSAVSGLS
+542 VEVSAVGGLS
-552 EHFVQNYKADG
+552 EHYIQNYKADG
-563 VKYVANNEEVK
+563 VKYVASNEIAQT
-574 PIDATV
+574 IDATIQE
-580 NYSCLKRLELPN
+580 KPELL

>member
-1 MISTEPSVQAD
+1 MISTEPSIQAD

-34 SKDYTKNEEY
+34 SKNYTK
-44 VNNLYIHL
+44 
-52 PEKEEIDY
+52 EIDY
-60 IYVDIRNLLKSN
+60 IYVDIRNMLKSD

-79 APLNFYYDDSEAKSI
+79 TPLNFYYDESEAKSI
-94 RIDVSTKIEFD
+94 RIDISTNIEFD

-110 YSKNVILAPNEKKNI
+110 YPKNVILAPNEKKNI

-130 DENTPKDCDNKVF
+130 DESTPKDCDNKVF
-143 MQSLAIEGVK
+143 MQSISIENVK
-153 GSSFLLKRGNFNKA
+153 GSSLLFKRGNFNKA
-167 DKVSKNLNWRDTNG
+167 DKLSKNLNWRDTNG

-227 NVRDLTVVTDEDRRL
+227 NVKDLTVVTDEDRHL
-242 ELELDSPA
+242 ELEIDSPA
-250 ISLTN
+250 ISLTD

-268 RVLRDDHSITVNDTM
+268 RALRDDYSITVNDTM

-295 SGLYIS
+295 AGLYIS
-301 PKRDKKSKYKASLYF
+301 PKRDKKTKYKATLYF
-316 QGDVVV
+316 QGNVLV
-322 EAKGGSCFIEGKN
+322 EAKDGSCFIEGKN
-335 MISESQVISGGTTS
+335 TISESKVISNGTTS
-349 LVDTKIVSA
+349 MVDSKIVS
-358 SLVESPDSLLI
+358 STVESLDNLLL
-369 EDTSLKS
+369 EDVALKS

-381 FKDSNPQVNE
+381 FKDSEPQINE

-422 DSDSSYLLTLKGS
+422 DSASSYLLTLKGS
-435 LAANGLKI
+435 LAANGLKV
-443 EDSNFYLCDTC
+443 EDSSFYISDTC
-454 FTALNVKPAELS
+454 FTTLEVKFAMVS
-466 EPWIKEKEKNPDI
+466 EPWIKDKEKNPDV

-504 YNTTTSIDCINALD
+504 YNTTTNIDCINALD

-523 GANKFTSIEEP
+523 GLNRLALIEEP
-534 ISNAVLSN
+534 ISNAILSN
-542 VEVSAVSGLS
+542 VEVHAVSGLS
-552 EHFVQNYKADG
+552 EHYIQNYKADN
-563 VKYVANNEEVK
+563 VKYVATNEEVK
-574 PIDATV
+574 PINATI
-580 NYSCLKRLELPN
+580 KEEPELL

>member
-34 SKDYTKNEEY
+34 SKNYTKNEEY
-44 VNNLYIHL
+44 ANNFYIHL

-72 ALHFDFD
+72 ALHFDFET
-79 APLNFYYDDSEAKSI
+79 PLNFYYEESEAKSI
-94 RIDVSTKIEFD
+94 RIDIGTKIEFD
-105 KDMKL
+105 KNMKL
-110 YSKNVILAPNEKKNI
+110 YPKNVILAPNEKKNI

-130 DENTPKDCDNKVF
+130 DESTPKDCDNKVF
-143 MQSLAIEGVK
+143 MQSISIENVK
-153 GSSFLLKRGNFNKA
+153 GSSLLFKRGNFNKA
-167 DKVSKNLNWRDTNG
+167 DKLSKNLNWRDTNG

-218 LSKKKATSL
+218 LSNKKATSL
-227 NVRDLTVVTDEDRRL
+227 NVRDLTVVTDEDRHL
-242 ELELDSPA
+242 ELEIDSPA

-268 RVLRDDHSITVNDTM
+268 RALRDDHSITVNDTM

-316 QGDVVV
+316 QGDVMV
-322 EAKGGSCFIEGKN
+322 EAKDGSCFIEGKN
-335 MISESQVISGGTTS
+335 LISESKVISDGITS
-349 LVDTKIVSA
+349 MVDTNIVS
-358 SLVESPDSLLI
+358 STVESPDSLLI

-376 SVVKG
+376 TVVKG
-381 FKDSNPQVNE
+381 LKDSDDKEINLVNRLAAL
-391 GGFVNKEAIL
+391 K
-401 RRAYL
+401 RAHL
-406 ENIDLIN
+406 ENIDMIDS
-413 PKIEYGGLS
+413 KIEYGYMI
-422 DSDSSYLLTLKGS
+422 DSDSSFLLKLKGS

-443 EDSNFYLCDTC
+443 ENSNFYISDTC
-454 FTALNVKPAELS
+454 FTTLEVKPASTS

-504 YNTTTSIDCINALD
+504 YNTTTSIDCINALE

-523 GANKFTSIEEP
+523 GSNNFTLIKEP
-534 ISNAVLSN
+534 ISNAILSN
-542 VEVSAVSGLS
+542 VEVHAVSGLS
-552 EHFVQNYKADG
+552 EHYIQNYKADG
-563 VKYVANNEEVK
+563 VKYAAMNEEVK
-574 PIDATV
+574 PIDATI
-580 NYSCLKRLELPN
+580 KETPELL

>member
-19 ELDSDGNVVYGLYSK
+19 ELDSDGNAVYGLYSK

-44 VNNLYIHL
+44 ANNFYVHL

-60 IYVDIRNLLKSN
+60 IYVDIRNLLKSD

-79 APLNFYYDDSEAKSI
+79 SPLNFYYDESEAKSI
-94 RIDVSTKIEFD
+94 RIDISTNIKFD

-110 YSKNVILAPNEKKNI
+110 YPKNVILAPNEKKNI

-130 DENTPKDCDNKVF
+130 DESTPKDCDNKVF
-143 MQSLAIEGVK
+143 MQSIAIEGVRN
-153 GSSFLLKRGNFNKA
+153 SSLLLKRGNFNKA
-167 DKVSKNLNWRDTNG
+167 DKLSKNLNWRDTNG

-204 SSKQMAQVT
+204 SSKQVAQVT

-218 LSKKKATSL
+218 LSNKKATSL
-227 NVRDLTVVTDEDRRL
+227 NVRDLTVVTDEDRHL
-242 ELELDSPA
+242 ELEVDSPA

-295 SGLYIS
+295 AGLYIS

-316 QGDVVV
+316 QGNVLV
-322 EAKGGSCFIEGKN
+322 EAKGGSCFVEGRN
-335 MISESQVISGGTTS
+335 TISESKVTSSGTTS
-349 LVDTKIVSA
+349 IVDTSIVS
-358 SLVESPDSLLI
+358 STVESLDSLLL
-369 EDTSLKS
+369 EDVALKS
-376 SVVKG
+376 TTVKE

-422 DSDSSYLLTLKGS
+422 DNDSSFLLKLTGS
-435 LAANGLKI
+435 LAANGLKV

-454 FTALNVKPAELS
+454 FTFLNVKPAS
-466 EPWIKEKEKNPDI
+466 SYEPWIKEKEKNPDI

-496 VNFSNTLF
+496 VDFSNTLF
-504 YNTTTSIDCINALD
+504 YNTTIGINCINALD

-523 GANKFTSIEEP
+523 GKNSFTSIEEP
-534 ISNAVLSN
+534 ISNAILSN
-542 VEVSAVSGLS
+542 VEVHAVSGLS
-552 EHFVQNYKADG
+552 EHYIQNYKADN
-563 VKYVANNEEVK
+563 VKYVANNEEAK
-574 PIDATV
+574 PIDTTI
-580 NYSCLKRLELPN
+580 KKEPELL

>member
-34 SKDYTKNEEY
+34 SKDYSKNEEY
-44 VNNLYIHL
+44 ANNLYIHL

-60 IYVDIRNLLKSN
+60 VYVDIRNLLKSN
-72 ALHFDFD
+72 ALHFDFES
-79 APLNFYYDDSEAKSI
+79 PLNFYYEDSEAKSI
-94 RIDVSTKIEFD
+94 RIDIGTKIEFD

-110 YSKNVILAPNEKKNI
+110 YPKNVILAPNEKKNI

-130 DENTPKDCDNKVF
+130 DESTPKDCDNKVF
-143 MQSLAIEGVK
+143 MQSISIEGVRN
-153 GSSFLLKRGNFNKA
+153 SSLLLKRGNFNKA
-167 DKVSKNLNWRDTNG
+167 DKLSKNLNWRDTNG

-218 LSKKKATSL
+218 LSNKKATSL
-227 NVRDLTVVTDEDRRL
+227 NVRDLTIVTDEDRHL

-301 PKRDKKSKYKASLYF
+301 PKRDKKQKYKASLYF
-316 QGDVVV
+316 QGDVLV

-335 MISESQVISGGTTS
+335 LISESKIISGNNVT

-369 EDTSLKS
+369 EDVALSS

-381 FKDSNPQVNE
+381 LKDSDDKESN
-391 GGFVNKEAIL
+391 FVSRLAVL
-401 RRAYL
+401 TRAHL
-406 ENIDLIN
+406 ENIDMIDSR
-413 PKIEYGGLS
+413 IEYGYMI
-422 DSDSSYLLTLKGS
+422 DSDSSFLLNLKGS

-443 EDSNFYLCDTC
+443 EDSSFYISDTC
-454 FTALNVKPAELS
+454 FTTLEVKPASTS

-504 YNTTTSIDCINALD
+504 YNTTTGIDRINALE

-523 GANKFTSIEEP
+523 GTNKFTLIEEP
-534 ISNAVLSN
+534 ISNAILSN
-542 VEVSAVSGLS
+542 VEVHAVSGLS
-552 EHFVQNYKADG
+552 EHYIQNYKADN
-563 VKYVANNEEVK
+563 VKYVATNKEAKPLDTTIKEE
-574 PIDATV
+574 P
-580 NYSCLKRLELPN
+580 ELL

>member
-12 FYFKKEP
+12 FYFKKEQ
-19 ELDSDGNVVYGLYSK
+19 ELDSDGNAVYGLYSK
-34 SKDYTKNEEY
+34 SKNYSKSEEY
-44 VNNLYIHL
+44 ANNLYIHL
-52 PEKEEIDY
+52 PENEEIDY
-60 IYVDIRNLLKSN
+60 IYVDIRNLLKSD
-72 ALHFDFD
+72 ALHFDFES
-79 APLNFYYDDSEAKSI
+79 PLNFYYDESEAKSI
-94 RIDVSTKIEFD
+94 RIDIGTKIEFD

-110 YSKNVILAPNEKKNI
+110 YPKNVILAPNEKKNI
-125 IGFYD
+125 LGFYD
-130 DENTPKDCDNKVF
+130 DENTTKDCDNKVF
-143 MQSLAIEGVK
+143 MQSLAIEGVRN
-153 GSSFLLKRGNFNKA
+153 SSLLLKRGIFNKA
-167 DKVSKNLNWRDTNG
+167 DKLSKNLNWRDDKN
-181 ATYKIGGEYSFI
+181 AFYKIGGEYSFI
-193 NISGYKPIASA
+193 NLSGYTSIASA
-204 SSKQMAQVT
+204 SSKQVAQVT

-218 LSKKKATSL
+218 LSNKKATSL
-227 NVRDLTVVTDEDRRL
+227 NARNLTIVTDEDRRL
-242 ELELDSPA
+242 ELEIDSPA

-268 RVLRDDHSITVNDTM
+268 RALKDDHSITVNDTM

-301 PKRDKKSKYKASLYF
+301 PKRDKKQKIKASLYF

-335 MISESQVISGGTTS
+335 LISESKVISGNNVT

-381 FKDSNPQVNE
+381 LKDSDDKESN
-391 GGFVNKEAIL
+391 FVSRLAVL
-401 RRAYL
+401 TRAYL
-406 ENIDLIN
+406 ENIDLLN
-413 PKIEYGGLS
+413 PKIEYGDLS
-422 DSDSSYLLTLKGS
+422 DSDSSFLLKLEGS

-454 FTALNVKPAELS
+454 FTFLNVKPAS
-466 EPWIKEKEKNPDI
+466 TYEPWIKEKEKNPDI

-496 VNFSNTLF
+496 VDFSNTLF
-504 YNTTTSIDCINALD
+504 YNTTTSINCINTLD

-523 GANKFTSIEEP
+523 GKNSFTSIEEP
-534 ISNAVLSN
+534 ISNAILSN
-542 VEVSAVSGLS
+542 VEVHAVSGLS
-552 EHFVQNYKADG
+552 EHYIQNYKADG
-563 VKYVANNEEVK
+563 IKYVATNEEVK
-574 PIDATV
+574 SIDATI
-580 NYSCLKRLELPN
+580 KEEPELL

>member
-12 FYFKKEP
+12 FYFRKQP

-34 SKDYTKNEEY
+34 SKDYSKSEEY
-44 VNNLYIHL
+44 ANNLYIHL
-52 PEKEEIDY
+52 PENEEIDH
-60 IYVDIRNLLKSN
+60 IYVDIRNLLKSD
-72 ALHFDFD
+72 ALHFDFES
-79 APLNFYYDDSEAKSI
+79 PLNFYYDESETKSI
-94 RIDVSTKIEFD
+94 RIDIGTKIEFD

-110 YSKNVILAPNEKKNI
+110 YSKNVILAPNEKKNT

-130 DENTPKDCDNKVF
+130 DESTPKDCDNKVF
-143 MQSLAIEGVK
+143 MQSISIEGVRN
-153 GSSFLLKRGNFNKA
+153 SSLLLKRGNFNKV
-167 DKVSKNLNWRDTNG
+167 DKLSKNLNWRDDKN
-181 ATYKIGGEYSFI
+181 AFYKIGGEFSFI
-193 NISGYKPIASA
+193 NLSGYTSIASA
-204 SSKQMAQVT
+204 SSKQVAQAT

-218 LSKKKATSL
+218 LSNKKATSL
-227 NVRDLTVVTDEDRRL
+227 NVRDLTVVTDEDRPL
-242 ELELDSPA
+242 ELEIDSPA

-268 RVLRDDHSITVNDTM
+268 RVLRDDHGITVNNTM

-295 SGLYIS
+295 AGLYIS

-316 QGDVVV
+316 QGSVLV
-322 EAKGGSCFIEGKN
+322 EAKGGSCFVEGKN
-335 MISESQVISGGTTS
+335 MISGSKVISNGTIS
-349 LVDTKIVSA
+349 MIDAKIVS
-358 SLVESPDSLLI
+358 STVESLDSLLV
-369 EDTSLKS
+369 EDVALNG

-381 FKDSNPQVNE
+381 LKDIDTDVKE

-401 RRAYL
+401 RRIFL
-406 ENIDLIN
+406 EEIDLIN
-413 PKIEYGGLS
+413 PEIKYGGLS
-422 DSDSSYLLTLKGS
+422 DSDSSFLLKLEGS

-454 FTALNVKPAELS
+454 FTFLNVKPTLTS
-466 EPWIKEKEKNPDI
+466 LPWIKEKEKNPDI

-489 TIDIIGP
+489 TIDVVGP
-496 VNFSNTLF
+496 VDFSNTLF

-523 GANKFTSIEEP
+523 GLNRLALIEEP
-534 ISNAVLSN
+534 ISNAILSN
-542 VEVSAVSGLS
+542 VEVHAVSGLS
-552 EHFVQNYKADG
+552 EHYIQNYKADN
-563 VKYVANNEEVK
+563 VKYVANNEADK

-580 NYSCLKRLELPN
+580 NYSCLKRCELPN

>member
-34 SKDYTKNEEY
+34 SKDYSKNEEY
-44 VNNLYIHL
+44 ANNFYVHL

-60 IYVDIRNLLKSN
+60 IYIDIRNLLKSD
-72 ALHFDFD
+72 ALHFDFES
-79 APLNFYYDDSEAKSI
+79 PLNFYYDESEAKSI
-94 RIDVSTKIEFD
+94 RIDIGAKLELD

-110 YSKNVILAPNEKKNI
+110 YPKNVILAPNEKKNI

-130 DENTPKDCDNKVF
+130 DESTPKDCDNKVF
-143 MQSLAIEGVK
+143 MQSISIENVK
-153 GSSFLLKRGNFNKA
+153 GSSLLLKRGNFNKA

-218 LSKKKATSL
+218 LSNRKATSL
-227 NVRDLTVVTDEDRRL
+227 NARNITIVTDEDRHL
-242 ELELDSPA
+242 ELEIDSPA

-301 PKRDKKSKYKASLYF
+301 PKRDKKQKHKASLYF
-316 QGDVVV
+316 QGNVLI
-322 EAKGGSCFIEGKN
+322 EAKGGSCFVEGKN
-335 MISESQVISGGTTS
+335 TISESKVISSGTTS
-349 LVDTKIVSA
+349 IVDTKIVS
-358 SLVESPDSLLI
+358 STVESLDSLLL
-369 EDTSLKS
+369 EDVALKS
-376 SVVKG
+376 TTVKG
-381 FKDSNPQVNE
+381 FKDSDPQVNE

-422 DSDSSYLLTLKGS
+422 NSDSSFLLKLEGS

-454 FTALNVKPAELS
+454 FTFLNVKPTLTS
-466 EPWIKEKEKNPDI
+466 LPWIKEKEKNPDI

-496 VNFSNTLF
+496 VDFSNTLF
-504 YNTTTSIDCINALD
+504 YNTTTTIDCINALE

-523 GANKFTSIEEP
+523 GENEFALIEEP
-534 ISNAVLSN
+534 ISNAILSN

-552 EHFVQNYKADG
+552 EHYIQNYKADN
-563 VKYVANNEEVK
+563 VKYVATNEEVK
-574 PIDATV
+574 PLDAII
-580 NYSCLKRLELPN
+580 KEEPELL

>member
-1 MISTEPSVQAD
+1 MIVQDENIEAR
-12 FYFKKEP
+12 FYFKKEQ
-19 ELDSDGNVVYGLYSK
+19 ELDSDGNAIYALFSKKIDGSDDKEYANYIYAHIPENEDIDNLYFNIKNGSGNDNLYFELDKPLNLYFETVKGSLAAMDLK
-34 SKDYTKNEEY
+34 SK
-44 VNNLYIHL
+44 I
-52 PEKEEIDY
+52 EIAQD
-60 IYVDIRNLLKSN
+60 L
-72 ALHFDFD
+72 
-79 APLNFYYDDSEAKSI
+79 
-94 RIDVSTKIEFD
+94 
-105 KDMKL
+105 KL
-110 YSKNVILAPNEKKNI
+110 YVKDFSSDMSFIKSY
-125 IGFYD
+125 IGFYN
-130 DENTPKDCDNKVF
+130 DEKNPAHSCDNKLYCDK
-143 MQSLAIEGVK
+143 LAITNVEN
-153 GSSFLLKRGNFNKA
+153 SSMLFKRGNYNNS
-167 DKVSKNLNWRDTNG
+167 DESLKNLNWRDTNG

-204 SSKQMAQVT
+204 SSKQVAQVT

-218 LSKKKATSL
+218 LSSRKATSL
-227 NVRDLTVVTDEDRRL
+227 NARNITIVTDEDRRL
-242 ELELDSPA
+242 ELEIDSPA

-295 SGLYIS
+295 AGLYIS

-316 QGDVVV
+316 QGNVLV
-322 EAKGGSCFIEGKN
+322 EAKGGSCFVEGRN
-335 MISESQVISGGTTS
+335 TISESKITSSGTTS
-349 LVDTKIVSA
+349 MVDTKIVS
-358 SLVESPDSLLI
+358 STVESLDSLLL
-369 EDTSLKS
+369 EDVALKS

-413 PKIEYGGLS
+413 PKIEYGSLS
-422 DSDSSYLLTLKGS
+422 DSDSSFLLKLEGS

-443 EDSNFYLCDTC
+443 EDSSFYISDTC
-454 FTALNVKPAELS
+454 FTTLEVKPAS
-466 EPWIKEKEKNPDI
+466 TYEPWIKEKEKNPDI

-496 VNFSNTLF
+496 VDFSNTLF

-523 GANKFTSIEEP
+523 GCNNFTLIKEP
-534 ISNAVLSN
+534 ISNAILSN

-552 EHFVQNYKADG
+552 EHYIQNYKADG
-563 VKYVANNEEVK
+563 VRYVAANEEAK
-574 PIDATV
+574 PLDTTI
-580 NYSCLKRLELPN
+580 KEEPELL

>member
-34 SKDYTKNEEY
+34 SKDYSKSEEY
-44 VNNLYIHL
+44 ANNLYIHL

-60 IYVDIRNLLKSN
+60 VYVDIRNLLKSN

-79 APLNFYYDDSEAKSI
+79 APLNFYYEESEAKSI
-94 RIDVSTKIEFD
+94 RIDIGTKLELD

-110 YSKNVILAPNEKKNI
+110 YPKNVILAPNEKKNI

-130 DENTPKDCDNKVF
+130 DESIPKDCDNKVF
-143 MQSLAIEGVK
+143 MQSISIEGVRN
-153 GSSFLLKRGNFNKA
+153 SSLLLKRGNFNKA
-167 DKVSKNLNWRDTNG
+167 DKLSKNLNWRDTNG

-193 NISGYKPIASA
+193 NLSGYTSIASA
-204 SSKQMAQVT
+204 SSKQVAQVI

-218 LSKKKATSL
+218 LSNKKATSL

-242 ELELDSPA
+242 ELEIDSPA

-255 TTLEVNGQSWVKS
+255 ATLEVNGQSWVKS
-268 RVLRDDHSITVNDTM
+268 RALRDDHSITVNDTM

-295 SGLYIS
+295 AGLYIS

-316 QGDVVV
+316 QGNVLV
-322 EAKGGSCFIEGKN
+322 EAKSGSCFIEGKN
-335 MISESQVISGGTTS
+335 LISESKVISGNNVT

-381 FKDSNPQVNE
+381 LKDSDDKESN
-391 GGFVNKEAIL
+391 FVSRLAVL
-401 RRAYL
+401 TRAYL
-406 ENIDLIN
+406 ENIDLLN
-413 PKIEYGGLS
+413 PKIEYGDLS
-422 DSDSSYLLTLKGS
+422 DSGSSYLLTLKGS

-454 FTALNVKPAELS
+454 FTFLNVKPAS
-466 EPWIKEKEKNPDI
+466 SFEPWIKEKEKNPDI

-496 VNFSNTLF
+496 VDFSNTLF
-504 YNTTTSIDCINALD
+504 YNTTTGIDCINALE

-523 GANKFTSIEEP
+523 GKNSFTLIEEP
-534 ISNAVLSN
+534 ISNAILSN
-542 VEVSAVSGLS
+542 VEVVSVNGLS
-552 EHFVQNYKADG
+552 EHFVQGYKADG
-563 VKYVANNEEVK
+563 VKYVAVK
-574 PIDATV
+574 ETAQAIDTTMQE
-580 NYSCLKRLELPN
+580 KPELL

>member
-12 FYFKKEP
+12 FYFKKEQ

-34 SKDYTKNEEY
+34 SKDYSKNEEY
-44 VNNLYIHL
+44 SNNFYIHL

-60 IYVDIRNLLKSN
+60 IYVDIRNLLKSD

-79 APLNFYYDDSEAKSI
+79 SPLNFYYEESEAKSI
-94 RIDVSTKIEFD
+94 RIDIGTKIELD

-110 YSKNVILAPNEKKNI
+110 YPKNVILAPNEKKNI
-125 IGFYD
+125 LGFYD
-130 DENTPKDCDNKVF
+130 DESTPKDCDNKVF
-143 MQSLAIEGVK
+143 MQSISIEGVRN
-153 GSSFLLKRGNFNKA
+153 SSLLLKRGNFNKA
-167 DKVSKNLNWRDTNG
+167 DKLSKNLNWRDTNG

-227 NVRDLTVVTDEDRRL
+227 NVRDLVVVTDEDRRL
-242 ELELDSPA
+242 ELEIDSPA

-295 SGLYIS
+295 AGLYVS

-316 QGDVVV
+316 QGNVLV

-335 MISESQVISGGTTS
+335 LISESQVISGNNIT
-349 LVDTKIVSA
+349 LVGTKIVSA

-369 EDTSLKS
+369 EDVALSS

-381 FKDSNPQVNE
+381 LKDSDDKESN
-391 GGFVNKEAIL
+391 FVSRLAVL
-401 RRAYL
+401 TRAHL
-406 ENIDLIN
+406 ENIDLIDSR
-413 PKIEYGGLS
+413 IEYDYMV
-422 DSDSSYLLTLKGS
+422 DSDSSFLLKLKGS

-443 EDSNFYLCDTC
+443 ENSNFYISDTC
-454 FTALNVKPAELS
+454 FTTLEVKPASTS

-523 GANKFTSIEEP
+523 GCNNFTLIEEP
-534 ISNAVLSN
+534 ISNAILSN
-542 VEVSAVSGLS
+542 VEVHAVSGLS
-552 EHFVQNYKADG
+552 EHYIQNYKADG
-563 VKYVANNEEVK
+563 VRYIANNEEAK
-574 PIDATV
+574 PLDATI
-580 NYSCLKRLELPN
+580 KETPELL

>member
-1 MISTEPSVQAD
+1 MISTEPSIQAD

-34 SKDYTKNEEY
+34 SKNYSKNEEY
-44 VNNLYIHL
+44 ANNFYIHL

-60 IYVDIRNLLKSN
+60 VYVDIRNLLKSD
-72 ALHFDFD
+72 ALHFDFES
-79 APLNFYYDDSEAKSI
+79 PLNFYYEESEAKSI
-94 RIDVSTKIEFD
+94 RIDIGTKIEFD

-110 YSKNVILAPNEKKNI
+110 YPKNVILAPNEKKNVL
-125 IGFYD
+125 GFYD

-143 MQSLAIEGVK
+143 IQSISIEGVRN
-153 GSSFLLKRGNFNKA
+153 SSLLLKRGNFNKV
-167 DKVSKNLNWRDTNG
+167 DKPLKNINWRDDKN
-181 ATYKIGGEYSFI
+181 AFYKIGGEYSFI
-193 NISGYKPIASA
+193 NLSGYTSIASA
-204 SSKQMAQVT
+204 SSKQVAQVI

-218 LSKKKATSL
+218 LYSRKATSL
-227 NVRDLTVVTDEDRRL
+227 NARNLTIVTDEDRHL
-242 ELELDSPA
+242 ELEVDSPA

-301 PKRDKKSKYKASLYF
+301 PKRDKKSKYKATLYF
-316 QGDVVV
+316 QGNVLV
-322 EAKGGSCFIEGKN
+322 EAKGGSCFVEGRN
-335 MISESQVISGGTTS
+335 TISESKVTSNGTTS
-349 LVDTKIVSA
+349 MVDSKIIS
-358 SLVESPDSLLI
+358 STVESLDSLLL
-369 EDTSLKS
+369 EDVALKS

-381 FKDSNPQVNE
+381 FKDSDPQTNE

-413 PKIEYGGLS
+413 PKIEYGGPS
-422 DSDSSYLLTLKGS
+422 DSDSSFLLKLEGS

-454 FTALNVKPAELS
+454 FTFLNVKPASTS

-496 VNFSNTLF
+496 VDFSNTLF
-504 YNTTTSIDCINALD
+504 YNTTTTIDCINALE

-523 GANKFTSIEEP
+523 GKNSFTLIKEP
-534 ISNAVLSN
+534 ISNAILSN
-542 VEVSAVSGLS
+542 VEVHAVSGLS
-552 EHFVQNYKADG
+552 EHYIQNYKADG
-563 VKYVANNEEVK
+563 VKYAAMNEEAK
-574 PIDATV
+574 PLDATI
-580 NYSCLKRLELPN
+580 KEEPELL

>member
-1 MISTEPSVQAD
+1 MISTEPSIQAD

-19 ELDSDGNVVYGLYSK
+19 SLDSDGNVVYGLYSK
-34 SKDYTKNEEY
+34 SKDYSKSEEY
-44 VNNLYIHL
+44 ANNLYIHL

-60 IYVDIRNLLKSN
+60 IYVDIRNLLKSD

-79 APLNFYYDDSEAKSI
+79 APLNFYYEESEAKSI
-94 RIDVSTKIEFD
+94 RIDIGTKIELD

-110 YSKNVILAPNEKKNI
+110 YPKNVILAPNEKKNI

-130 DENTPKDCDNKVF
+130 DENTTKDCDNKVF
-143 MQSLAIEGVK
+143 MQSLAIEGVRN
-153 GSSFLLKRGNFNKA
+153 SSLLLKRGIFNKA
-167 DKVSKNLNWRDTNG
+167 DKLSKNLNWRDTNG

-193 NISGYKPIASA
+193 NISGYTSIASA
-204 SSKQMAQVT
+204 SSKQVAQVT

-218 LSKKKATSL
+218 LSNRKATSL

-242 ELELDSPA
+242 ELEIDSPA

-268 RVLRDDHSITVNDTM
+268 RVLRDDYSITVNDTM

-301 PKRDKKSKYKASLYF
+301 PKRDKKQKYKASLYF
-316 QGDVVV
+316 QGSVLV

-335 MISESQVISGGTTS
+335 TISESKVISSGTTS
-349 LVDTKIVSA
+349 MVDSKIVS
-358 SLVESPDSLLI
+358 STVESIDNLLI
-369 EDTSLKS
+369 EDVALKS
-376 SVVKG
+376 TTVKG
-381 FKDSNPQVNE
+381 LKDSDDKEIN
-391 GGFVNKEAIL
+391 FVNRLAVLK
-401 RRAYL
+401 RAHL
-406 ENIDLIN
+406 ENIDLIDS
-413 PKIEYGGLS
+413 KIEYDYMV
-422 DSDSSYLLTLKGS
+422 DSDSSFLLKLKGS

-443 EDSNFYLCDTC
+443 ENSNFYISDTC
-454 FTALNVKPAELS
+454 FTNLEVKPASTS

-489 TIDIIGP
+489 TINIAGP
-496 VNFSNTLF
+496 VDFSNTLF
-504 YNTTTSIDCINALD
+504 YNTTTTIDRINVLD

-523 GANKFTSIEEP
+523 GKNSFTSIEEP
-534 ISNAVLSN
+534 ISNAILSN
-542 VEVSAVSGLS
+542 VEVHAVSGLS
-552 EHFVQNYKADG
+552 EHYIQNYKADG
-563 VKYVANNEEVK
+563 VKYAANNEEVK
-574 PIDATV
+574 PIDATI
-580 NYSCLKRLELPN
+580 KEEPELL

>member
-44 VNNLYIHL
+44 ANNFYIHL
-52 PEKEEIDY
+52 PENKEIDY
-60 IYVDIRNLLKSN
+60 VYVDIRNLLKSD
-72 ALHFDFD
+72 ALHFDFES
-79 APLNFYYDDSEAKSI
+79 PLNFYYEDSEAKSI
-94 RIDVSTKIEFD
+94 RIDIGTKIEFD

-110 YSKNVILAPNEKKNI
+110 YPKNVILAPNEKKNI

-130 DENTPKDCDNKVF
+130 DESTPKDCDNKIFV
-143 MQSLAIEGVK
+143 QSISIEGVRN
-153 GSSFLLKRGNFNKA
+153 SSLLLKRGIFNKR
-167 DKVSKNLNWRDTNG
+167 DKLSKNLNWRDTNG

-204 SSKQMAQVT
+204 SSKQVAQVT

-227 NVRDLTVVTDEDRRL
+227 NVRDLVVVTDEDRRL
-242 ELELDSPA
+242 ELEIDSPA

-268 RVLRDDHSITVNDTM
+268 RALRDDHSITVNDTM

-301 PKRDKKSKYKASLYF
+301 PKRDKKQKIKASLYF
-316 QGDVVV
+316 QGSVLV
-322 EAKGGSCFIEGKN
+322 EAKGGSCFVEGRN
-335 MISESQVISGGTTS
+335 TISESKVISSGTAS
-349 LVDTKIVSA
+349 IVDTSIVS
-358 SLVESPDSLLI
+358 STVESIDSLLL
-369 EDTSLKS
+369 EDVALKS

-381 FKDSNPQVNE
+381 FKDSDPQTNE

-406 ENIDLIN
+406 ENIDLVN
-413 PKIEYGGLS
+413 PKIEYGDLS
-422 DSDSSYLLTLKGS
+422 DSGSSYLLTLKGS

-454 FTALNVKPAELS
+454 FTFLSVKPAS
-466 EPWIKEKEKNPDI
+466 TYEPWIKEKEKNPDI

-496 VNFSNTLF
+496 VDFSNTLF
-504 YNTTTSIDCINALD
+504 YNTTTNIDCINALE

-523 GANKFTSIEEP
+523 GKNSFTLIEEP
-534 ISNAVLSN
+534 ISNAILSN

-552 EHFVQNYKADG
+552 EHYIQNYKADG
-563 VKYVANNEEVK
+563 VKYVATNEEVK
-574 PIDATV
+574 PIDTTI
-580 NYSCLKRLELPN
+580 KEEPELL

>member
-1 MISTEPSVQAD
+1 MISTEPSIQAD

-44 VNNLYIHL
+44 ANNFYIHL

-60 IYVDIRNLLKSN
+60 IYVDIRNLLKSD

-79 APLNFYYDDSEAKSI
+79 APLNFYYENSEAKSI
-94 RIDVSTKIEFD
+94 RIDIGTKIEFD

-110 YSKNVILAPNEKKNI
+110 YPKNVILAPNEKKNI

-130 DENTPKDCDNKVF
+130 DESTPKDCDNKVF
-143 MQSLAIEGVK
+143 MQSISIEGVRN
-153 GSSFLLKRGNFNKA
+153 SSLLLKRGNFNKA
-167 DKVSKNLNWRDTNG
+167 DKLSKNLNWRDDKN
-181 ATYKIGGEYSFI
+181 AFYKIGGEYSFI
-193 NISGYKPIASA
+193 NLSGYTSIASA

-218 LSKKKATSL
+218 LSSRKATSL
-227 NVRDLTVVTDEDRRL
+227 NIRDLVVVTDEDRHL
-242 ELELDSPA
+242 ELEIDSPA

-268 RVLRDDHSITVNDTM
+268 RTLRDDHSITVNDTM

-295 SGLYIS
+295 AGLYIS
-301 PKRDKKSKYKASLYF
+301 PKRDKKQKIKASLYF
-316 QGDVVV
+316 QGNVLV

-358 SLVESPDSLLI
+358 SLVKSPDSLLI

-413 PKIEYGGLS
+413 PKIEYGSLS
-422 DSDSSYLLTLKGS
+422 DSDSSFLLKLEGS
-435 LAANGLKI
+435 LAANGLKV
-443 EDSNFYLCDTC
+443 EDSSFYISDTC
-454 FTALNVKPAELS
+454 FTTLEVKPASSS
-466 EPWIKEKEKNPDI
+466 EPWIKEKKNSPDI
-479 IKNCSFNGGN
+479 IKSCSFNGGN

-496 VNFSNTLF
+496 VDFSNTLF
-504 YNTTTSIDCINALD
+504 YNTTTTIDCINTLD

-523 GANKFTSIEEP
+523 GLNRLALIEEP
-534 ISNAVLSN
+534 ISNAILSN
-542 VEVSAVSGLS
+542 VEVHAVSGLS
-552 EHFVQNYKADG
+552 EYYIQNYKADN
-563 VKYVANNEEVK
+563 VKYVANNEEAK
-574 PIDATV
+574 PLDATI
-580 NYSCLKRLELPN
+580 KETPELL

>member
-12 FYFKKEP
+12 FYFKKEQ
-19 ELDSDGNVVYGLYSK
+19 ELDSDGNAVYGLYSK
-34 SKDYTKNEEY
+34 SKDYTQKEEY
-44 VNNLYIHL
+44 ANNFYIHL

-79 APLNFYYDDSEAKSI
+79 APLNFYYEESEAKSI
-94 RIDVSTKIEFD
+94 RIDIGTKLELD

-110 YSKNVILAPNEKKNI
+110 YPKNVILAPNEKKNI
-125 IGFYD
+125 LGFYD
-130 DENTPKDCDNKVF
+130 DENTTKDCDNKVF
-143 MQSLAIEGVK
+143 MQSLAIEGVRN
-153 GSSFLLKRGNFNKA
+153 SSLLLKRGIFNKA
-167 DKVSKNLNWRDTNG
+167 DKLSKNLNWRDTNG

-204 SSKQMAQVT
+204 SSKQVAQVT

-218 LSKKKATSL
+218 LSNRKATSL

-242 ELELDSPA
+242 ELEIDSPA

-301 PKRDKKSKYKASLYF
+301 PKRDKKQKYKASLYF
-316 QGDVVV
+316 QGNVLV
-322 EAKGGSCFIEGKN
+322 EAKGGSCFVEGKN
-335 MISESQVISGGTTS
+335 TISDSKVTSSGTTS
-349 LVDTKIVSA
+349 MVDSKIVS
-358 SLVESPDSLLI
+358 STVESLDSLLL
-369 EDTSLKS
+369 ENVALKS
-376 SVVKG
+376 TTVKE
-381 FKDSNPQVNE
+381 FQDSNPQVNE

-401 RRAYL
+401 RLAYL

-422 DSDSSYLLTLKGS
+422 NSDSSFLLKLTGS

-454 FTALNVKPAELS
+454 FTFLNVKPASTSL
-466 EPWIKEKEKNPDI
+466 PWIKEKEKNPDI

-504 YNTTTSIDCINALD
+504 YNTTTGIDCINALE

-523 GANKFTSIEEP
+523 GANKLALIKEP

-563 VKYVANNEEVK
+563 VKYVATNEEAK
-574 PIDATV
+574 PIDATI
-580 NYSCLKRLELPN
+580 KETPELL

>member
-34 SKDYTKNEEY
+34 SKNYTKNEEY
-44 VNNLYIHL
+44 ANNFYIHL

-60 IYVDIRNLLKSN
+60 IYVDIRNLLKSD
-72 ALHFDFD
+72 ALHFDFES
-79 APLNFYYDDSEAKSI
+79 PLNFYYEDSEAKSI
-94 RIDVSTKIEFD
+94 RIDIGTKIELD

-110 YSKNVILAPNEKKNI
+110 YPKNVILAPNEKKNI

-143 MQSLAIEGVK
+143 MQSISIEGVRN
-153 GSSFLLKRGNFNKA
+153 SSLLLKRGIFNKA
-167 DKVSKNLNWRDTNG
+167 DKLSKNLNWRDTNG

-242 ELELDSPA
+242 ELEIDSPA

-268 RVLRDDHSITVNDTM
+268 RALRDDHSITVNDTM

-316 QGDVVV
+316 QGSVLV
-322 EAKGGSCFIEGKN
+322 EAKDGSCFIEGKN
-335 MISESQVISGGTTS
+335 LISESKVISDGITS
-349 LVDTKIVSA
+349 MVDTNIVS
-358 SLVESPDSLLI
+358 STVESPDSLLI

-376 SVVKG
+376 TVVKG
-381 FKDSNPQVNE
+381 LKDSDPQTNE

-422 DSDSSYLLTLKGS
+422 DSDSSFLLKLTGS
-435 LAANGLKI
+435 LAANGLKV
-443 EDSNFYLCDTC
+443 EDSNFYISDTC
-454 FTALNVKPAELS
+454 FTTLEVKFAPFS
-466 EPWIKEKEKNPDI
+466 GPWIEDKEKNPDI
-479 IKNCSFNGGN
+479 IRNCSFNGGN
-489 TIDIIGP
+489 TIYIIGP

-504 YNTTTSIDCINALD
+504 YNTTTNIDCINALE

-523 GANKFTSIEEP
+523 GKNSFTLIEEP
-534 ISNAVLSN
+534 ISNAILSN
-542 VEVSAVSGLS
+542 VEVHAVSGLS
-552 EHFVQNYKADG
+552 EHYIQNYKADG
-563 VKYVANNEEVK
+563 VKYVAINEEVK
-574 PIDATV
+574 PLDATI
-580 NYSCLKRLELPN
+580 KETPELL